1 MSILKGKTVLLT
13 GSTGSIGKEIAKKL
27 SISGAKIA
35 LSATNI
41 DKLKSLKADLGN
53 DHLIYPCDLSDL
65 NNINKLSEDVIGD
78 FGTIDILI
86 NNAGIKRD
94 DLLIRMKDD
103 DWFDVI
109 NMNLTSVYKLTKN
122 ITKQMF
128 KQRQGKI
135 ISISSVVG
143 FSGNP
148 GQTNY
153 VSSKSGL
160 VGFTKSLAMEVATR
174 GITVNC
180 VAPGMID
187 SDMIDSLNEK
197 QKEAIIGRIPMAKL
211 GLPSDVAEAC
221 LFLSSHMSDYICL
234 LYTSPS
240 PRDQRGSRMAS
251 CA

>member
-41 DKLKSLKADLGN
+41 DKLMSLQADLGN

-128 KQRQGKI
+128 KQRNGKI

-221 LFLSSHMSDYICL
+221 LFLSSHMSDYI
-234 LYTSPS
+234 TG
-240 PRDQRGSRMAS
+240 QTIHVNGGMVMH
-251 CA
+251 

>member
-1 MSILKGKTVLLT
+1 MSMLKGKTVLLT

-35 LSATNI
+35 LSATNV
-41 DKLKSLKADLGN
+41 DKLMSLQSDLGN
-53 DHLIYPCDLSDL
+53 NHLIYPCDLSDL
-65 NNINKLSEDVIGD
+65 NNINKLSEDVIDD

-197 QKEAIIGRIPMAKL
+197 QKETIIGKIPMAKL

-221 LFLSSHMSDYICL
+221 LFLSSHMSDYI
-234 LYTSPS
+234 TG
-240 PRDQRGSRMAS
+240 QTIHVNGGMVMH
-251 CA
+251 

>member
-13 GSTGSIGKEIAKKL
+13 GSTGSIGKEIAKKF

-41 DKLKSLKADLGN
+41 DKLMSLQADLGD

-78 FGTIDILI
+78 FGKIDILI

-128 KQRQGKI
+128 KQRHGKI

-221 LFLSSHMSDYICL
+221 LFLSSNMSDYI
-234 LYTSPS
+234 TG
-240 PRDQRGSRMAS
+240 QTIHVNGGMVMH
-251 CA
+251 

>member
-1 MSILKGKTVLLT
+1 MGMLNGKRVLLT
-13 GSTGSIGKEIAKKL
+13 GSTGSIGQEIAKKL

-35 LSATNI
+35 LSGTNI
-41 DKLKSLKADLGN
+41 DKLTSLQADLGKE
-53 DHLIYPCDLSDL
+53 HLIYPCDLSDL
-65 NNINKLSEDVIGD
+65 NNINKLSDDVIGD

-94 DLLIRMKDD
+94 DLLIRMKDE
-103 DWFDVI
+103 DWFDVV

-211 GLPSDVAEAC
+211 GSPSDVAEAC
-221 LFLSSHMSDYICL
+221 LFLSSHMSDYITGQTIHVNGGMVM
-234 LYTSPS
+234 Y
-240 PRDQRGSRMAS
+240 
-251 CA
+251 

>member
-1 MSILKGKTVLLT
+1 MSMLKGKTVLLT

-128 KQRQGKI
+128 KQRHGKI

-221 LFLSSHMSDYICL
+221 LFLSSHMSDYI
-234 LYTSPS
+234 TGQTIHVNGGMVM
-240 PRDQRGSRMAS
+240 R
-251 CA
+251 

>member
-1 MSILKGKTVLLT
+1 MSMLKGKTVLLT

-41 DKLKSLKADLGN
+41 DKLMSLQADLGK

-128 KQRQGKI
+128 KQRHGKI

-221 LFLSSHMSDYICL
+221 LFLSSHMSDYI
-234 LYTSPS
+234 TG
-240 PRDQRGSRMAS
+240 QTIHVNGGMVMQ
-251 CA
+251 

>member
-1 MSILKGKTVLLT
+1 MNILEGKKVLLT
-13 GSTGSIGKEIAKKL
+13 GSTGSLGQEIARKL
-27 SISGAKIA
+27 SIAGAKIA
-35 LSATNI
+35 LTGTNI
-41 DKLKSLKADLGN
+41 EKLKALQNDLGA
-53 DHLIYPCDLSDL
+53 DHLIYPCDLSNL
-65 NNINKLSEDVIGD
+65 ENINKLSEDVIND
-78 FGTIDILI
+78 FETIDILI
-86 NNAGIKRD
+86 NNAGVKKD

-103 DWFDVI
+103 DWFNVI
-109 NMNLTSVYKLTKN
+109 NMNLNSVYKLTKN

-153 VSSKSGL
+153 VTSKSGL

-187 SDMIDSLNEK
+187 SDMIDSLNDK
-197 QKEAIIGRIPMAKL
+197 QKEAIIGRIPMARL

-221 LFLSSHMSDYICL
+221 LFLSSHMSNYITGQTIHVNGGMVM
-234 LYTSPS
+234 Y
-240 PRDQRGSRMAS
+240 
-251 CA
+251 

>member
-35 LSATNI
+35 LSATNV
-41 DKLKSLKADLGN
+41 DKLMSLQSDLGN
-53 DHLIYPCDLSDL
+53 NHLIYPCDLSDL
-65 NNINKLSEDVIGD
+65 NNINKLSEDVIDD

-197 QKEAIIGRIPMAKL
+197 QKETIIGKIPMAKL

-221 LFLSSHMSDYICL
+221 LFLSSHMSDYI
-234 LYTSPS
+234 TG
-240 PRDQRGSRMAS
+240 QTIHVNGGMVMH
-251 CA
+251 

>member
-1 MSILKGKTVLLT
+1 MLKGKTVLLT

-221 LFLSSHMSDYICL
+221 LFLSSHMSDYI
-234 LYTSPS
+234 TG
-240 PRDQRGSRMAS
+240 QTIHVNGGMVMQ
-251 CA
+251 

>member
-41 DKLKSLKADLGN
+41 DKLMSLQADLGN

-78 FGTIDILI
+78 FGTIDVLI

-128 KQRQGKI
+128 KQKHGKI

-174 GITVNC
+174 GVTVNC

-211 GLPSDVAEAC
+211 GSPSDVAEAC
-221 LFLSSHMSDYICL
+221 LFLSSHMSDYITGQTIHVNGGMVM
-234 LYTSPS
+234 Y
-240 PRDQRGSRMAS
+240 
-251 CA
+251 

>member
-41 DKLKSLKADLGN
+41 DKLMSLQADLGN

-221 LFLSSHMSDYICL
+221 LFLSSHMSDYI
-234 LYTSPS
+234 TG
-240 PRDQRGSRMAS
+240 QTIHVNGGMVMQ
-251 CA
+251 

>member
-35 LSATNI
+35 LSATNV
-41 DKLKSLKADLGN
+41 DKLTSLQSDLGN
-53 DHLIYPCDLSDL
+53 NHLIYPCDLSDL
-65 NNINKLSEDVIGD
+65 NNINKLSEDVIDD

-128 KQRQGKI
+128 KQRHGKI

-211 GLPSDVAEAC
+211 GLPSDVADAC
-221 LFLSSHMSDYICL
+221 LFLSSHMSDYI
-234 LYTSPS
+234 TG
-240 PRDQRGSRMAS
+240 QTIHVNGGMVMH
-251 CA
+251 